1 MSQLGKGR
9 VGTLLEDL
17 GNLKN
22 AHEIPTGGEKPFA
35 ASSWVDHR
43 LEVQF
48 GDVADT
54 DSAEADIGA
63 ARHGAV
69 QETLHE
75 HDRG

>member
-17 GNLKN
+17 GDLKN

-35 ASSWVDHR
+35 ASSGVDHR

-48 GDVADT
+48 GDVADI
-54 DSAEADIGA
+54 DCIEPDIGA
-63 ARHGAV
+63 ARNGAI